1 MSTVKLEELIAVSG
15 LPGLFKMAGNRAN
28 GLIVEDL
35 DTGKRKFVSMRKHQF
50 SPLETIAVFTIT
62 DSVPLLDVFQK
73 MLAMKA
79 EMPPVSHKSNTDTLR
94 DYFESVVPEHDPT
107 RVYPKDIQKIIKWFH
122 FLDERNLL
130 QQSSDEEE

>member
-1 MSTVKLEELIAVSG
+1 
-15 LPGLFKMAGNRAN
+15 MAGNRAN

-122 FLDERNLL
+122 FLDDRNLL